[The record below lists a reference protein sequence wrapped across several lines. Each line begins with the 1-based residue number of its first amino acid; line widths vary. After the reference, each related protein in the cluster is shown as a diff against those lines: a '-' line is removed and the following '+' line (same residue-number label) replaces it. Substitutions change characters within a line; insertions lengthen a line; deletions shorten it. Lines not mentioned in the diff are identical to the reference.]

1 MKRFFSFLITLFFVL
16 FLSFCGKK
24 GPIFAPRIRT
34 PQGIKTF
41 RAIQKGDT
49 LILEWTNPTTY
60 GDGKALPEIEEIEVW
75 LYEREIESP
84 KDGESPGEGESPR
97 GEESPRRGEPVG
109 IEEFVKNAKI
119 ISLIKREVFSWYRIR
134 ESNEPES
141 PQFCYFYK
149 LSGKDLASKTLI
161 FSLRIKYR
169 KRKEAA
175 FSDLKSIE
183 PKIIPLPPRKVKAN
197 MLEDRIEIRWDPPRW
212 NINQTWPPIVLGYNI
227 YRMEEGGEEELPQRI
242 NSRCRNQAKFEDKNF
257 LFGKVYQY
265 FVRAAAASEP
275 PYFESDD
282 SELIEITAR
291 DVFPPAVPTGLMSV
305 AGENF
310 VAISWSENREEDLA
324 GYRVWRKAENGDE
337 YILLTQDPIRENT
350 YSDTTVEKN
359 KRYYYA
365 ITAQDINGN
374 ESQRSELIS
383 EIIED
388 EIP

>member
-1 MKRFFSFLITLFFVL
+1 MKRFFSFLIALFFVL

-24 GPIFAPRIRT
+24 GPIYPPQIRI
-34 PQGIKTF
+34 PQ
-41 RAIQKGDT
+41 AIEAFDLIQSGNRI
-49 LILEWTNPTTY
+49 ILEWANPTTY
-60 GDGKALPEIEEIEVW
+60 EDGKPLPEIDEIEIW
-75 LYEREIESP
+75 LYEKEREST
-84 KDGESPGEGESPR
+84 
-97 GEESPRRGEPVG
+97 GEEGSVE
-109 IEEFVKNAKI
+109 IEEFARKAKM
-119 ISLIKREVFSWYRIR
+119 ISLIKRQVFPWYRYR
-134 ESNEPES
+134 YRGSKEPE
-141 PQFCYFYK
+141 PDEFCYYYK
-149 LSGKDLASKTLI
+149 LHSEDLASKILI
-161 FSLRIKYR
+161 FGLRIKYR
-169 KRKEAA
+169 RKKEAA
-175 FSDLKSIE
+175 FSDLESIE

-197 MLEDRIEIRWDPPRW
+197 MFEDRIEIRWDPPRW

-291 DVFPPAVPTGLMSV
+291 DVFPPAVPAGLMSV

-310 VAISWSENREEDLA
+310 IAISWSENREEDLA
-324 GYRVWRKAENGDE
+324 GYRVWRKAEDGDE

-350 YSDTTVEKN
+350 YTDTTVEKN

-374 ESQRSELIS
+374 ESQRSEPIS

>member
-24 GPIFAPRIRT
+24 GPIVAPHIRT

-84 KDGESPGEGESPR
+84 KDGESTGEG
-97 GEESPRRGEPVG
+97 ESPRRGEPVG

-175 FSDLKSIE
+175 FSD
-183 PKIIPLPPRKVKAN
+183 
-197 MLEDRIEIRWDPPRW
+197 
-212 NINQTWPPIVLGYNI
+212 
-227 YRMEEGGEEELPQRI
+227 
-242 NSRCRNQAKFEDKNF
+242 
-257 LFGKVYQY
+257 
-265 FVRAAAASEP
+265 
-275 PYFESDD
+275 
-282 SELIEITAR
+282 
-291 DVFPPAVPTGLMSV
+291 
-305 AGENF
+305 
-310 VAISWSENREEDLA
+310 
-324 GYRVWRKAENGDE
+324 
-337 YILLTQDPIRENT
+337 
-350 YSDTTVEKN
+350 
-359 KRYYYA
+359 
-365 ITAQDINGN
+365 
-374 ESQRSELIS
+374 
-383 EIIED
+383 
-388 EIP
+388 